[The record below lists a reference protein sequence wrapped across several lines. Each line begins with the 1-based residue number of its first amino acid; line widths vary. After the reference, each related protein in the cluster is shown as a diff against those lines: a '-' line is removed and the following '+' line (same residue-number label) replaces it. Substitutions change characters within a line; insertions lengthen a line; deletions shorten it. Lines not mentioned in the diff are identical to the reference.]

1 MKRQKIIVIIGLL
14 MLVLL
19 SGCQSKEE
27 KEGKG
32 PFLYY
37 VNMEGTALE
46 KESYEIKE
54 KTPKKAVDKM
64 LEKLAETPEDIEVK
78 ASIPSK
84 VKIKKAEVKANEVHI
99 YMNEKYAE
107 LEEVPEILCRASI
120 VQSLTQ
126 IEGIEKVAFYIGKEP
141 LKTKSGDIVGFMK
154 ADSFVRDTKN
164 ALKSSQQ
171 TTLTL
176 FFPNEKGDRLVS
188 EKVNVRYSGDTSI
201 EKLVIEQLMEGPK
214 MSGAKQLLSPQ
225 VKVLNV
231 SIKDGICYVNFDK
244 QFLEQKYDVEPR
256 VTIYGIV
263 NSLISNGKASRV
275 QIAVEGKTSVKFQE
289 IVYLNEPLDRNVE
302 LVEQK

>member
-1 MKRQKIIVIIGLL
+1 MKRQKIIVIIGVF

-19 SGCQSKEE
+19 SGCQSGEE

-54 KTPKKAVDKM
+54 KTPEKAVDKI
-64 LEKLAETPEDIEVK
+64 LEKLAEPPKNIEVK

-84 VKIKKAEVKANEVHI
+84 VNIKKVEVKANEVHI
-99 YMNEKYAE
+99 YMNEEYEE
-107 LEEVPEILCRASI
+107 LEEVEEILCRASI

-126 IEGIEKVAFYIGKEP
+126 VEGIEKVAFYIGEEP

-154 ADSFVRDTKN
+154 ANSFVQDTKN

-176 FFPNEKGDRLVS
+176 FFPNEKGDRLIS

-201 EKLVIEQLMEGPK
+201 EKLVIEQLMREPET
-214 MSGAKQLLSPQ
+214 SGAKQLLSPQ

-244 QFLEQKYDVEPR
+244 QFLEQKYDVDPR

-289 IVYLNEPLDRNVE
+289 TVYLNEPFDRNME
-302 LVEQK
+302 LVE

>member
-1 MKRQKIIVIIGLL
+1 MKRQKIIVIIGVF

-19 SGCQSKEE
+19 SGCQSGEE

-54 KTPKKAVDKM
+54 KTPEKAVDKI
-64 LEKLAETPEDIEVK
+64 LEKLAEPPKNIEVK

-84 VKIKKAEVKANEVHI
+84 VNIKKVDVKANEVHI
-99 YMNEKYAE
+99 YMNEEYEE
-107 LEEVPEILCRASI
+107 LEEVEEILCRASI

-126 IEGIEKVAFYIGKEP
+126 VEGIEKVAFYIGEEP

-154 ADSFVRDTKN
+154 ADSFVQDTKN

-176 FFPNEKGDRLVS
+176 FFPNEKGDGLIS

-201 EKLVIEQLMEGPK
+201 EKLVIEQLMREPET
-214 MSGAKQLLSPQ
+214 SGAKQLLSPQ

-244 QFLEQKYDVEPR
+244 QFLEQKYDVDPR

-289 IVYLNEPLDRNVE
+289 TVYLNEPFDRNME
-302 LVEQK
+302 LVE

>member
-1 MKRQKIIVIIGLL
+1 MKRQKIIGIIGLL
-14 MLVLL
+14 MLMLL
-19 SGCQSKEE
+19 SGCQSNKGKEE
-27 KEGKG
+27 KG

-46 KESYEIKE
+46 KEAYEIKE
-54 KTPKKAVDKM
+54 KTSEKAIDKM
-64 LEKLAETPEDIEVK
+64 LEKLAETPENIEVK

-84 VKIKKAEVKANEVHI
+84 VKIKKVDVKANEVHI
-99 YMNEKYAE
+99 YLNEKYLE
-107 LEEVPEILCRASI
+107 LEEVEEILCRASI

-126 IEGIEKVAFYIGKEP
+126 IDGIEKVAFYIGEEP

-176 FFPNEKGDRLVS
+176 FFPNTKGDGLIS

-201 EKLVIEQLMEGPK
+201 EKLVIEQLMGGPET
-214 MSGAKQLLSPQ
+214 SGAKPLLSPQ

-244 QFLEQKYDVEPR
+244 QFLEQKYDVEPK

-289 IVYLNEPLDRNVE
+289 AVYLNEPLDRNME
-302 LVEQK
+302 LVE

>member
-1 MKRQKIIVIIGLL
+1 
-14 MLVLL
+14 
-19 SGCQSKEE
+19 
-27 KEGKG
+27 
-32 PFLYY
+32 
-37 VNMEGTALE
+37 
-46 KESYEIKE
+46 
-54 KTPKKAVDKM
+54 
-64 LEKLAETPEDIEVK
+64 
-78 ASIPSK
+78 
-84 VKIKKAEVKANEVHI
+84 
-99 YMNEKYAE
+99 MNEEYEE
-107 LEEVPEILCRASI
+107 LEEVEEILCRASI

-126 IEGIEKVAFYIGKEP
+126 VEGIEKVAFYIGEEP

-154 ADSFVRDTKN
+154 ANSFVQDTKN

-176 FFPNEKGDRLVS
+176 FFPNEKGDGLIS

-201 EKLVIEQLMEGPK
+201 EKLVIEQLMREPET
-214 MSGAKQLLSPQ
+214 SGAKQLLSPQ

-244 QFLEQKYDVEPR
+244 QFLEQKYDVDPR

-289 IVYLNEPLDRNVE
+289 TVYLNEPFDRNME
-302 LVEQK
+302 LVE

>member
-1 MKRQKIIVIIGLL
+1 M
-14 MLVLL
+14 
-19 SGCQSKEE
+19 S
-27 KEGKG
+27 
-32 PFLYY
+32 FLYY

-54 KTPKKAVDKM
+54 KTPEKAVDKI
-64 LEKLAETPEDIEVK
+64 LEKLAEPPKNIEVK

-84 VKIKKAEVKANEVHI
+84 VNIKKVEVKANEVHI
-99 YMNEKYAE
+99 YMNEEYEE
-107 LEEVPEILCRASI
+107 LEEVEEILCRASI

-126 IEGIEKVAFYIGKEP
+126 VEGIEKVAFYIGEEP

-154 ADSFVRDTKN
+154 ANSFVQDTKN

-176 FFPNEKGDRLVS
+176 FFPNEKGDGLIS

-201 EKLVIEQLMEGPK
+201 EKLVIEQLMREPET
-214 MSGAKQLLSPQ
+214 SGAKQLLSPQ

-244 QFLEQKYDVEPR
+244 QFLEQKYDVDPR

-289 IVYLNEPLDRNVE
+289 TVYLNEPFDRNME
-302 LVEQK
+302 LVE

>member
-1 MKRQKIIVIIGLL
+1 MKRQKIIVIIGVF

-19 SGCQSKEE
+19 SGCQSGEE

-54 KTPKKAVDKM
+54 KTPEKAVDKI
-64 LEKLAETPEDIEVK
+64 LEKLAEPPKNIEVK

-84 VKIKKAEVKANEVHI
+84 VNIKKVEVKANEVHI
-99 YMNEKYAE
+99 YMNEEYEE
-107 LEEVPEILCRASI
+107 LEEVEEILCRASI

-126 IEGIEKVAFYIGKEP
+126 VEGIEKVAFYIGEEP

-154 ADSFVRDTKN
+154 ADSFVQDTKN

-176 FFPNEKGDRLVS
+176 FFPNEKGDGLIS

-201 EKLVIEQLMEGPK
+201 EKLVIEQLMREPET
-214 MSGAKQLLSPQ
+214 SGAKQLLSPQ

-244 QFLEQKYDVEPR
+244 QFLEQKYDVDPR

-289 IVYLNEPLDRNVE
+289 TVYLNEPFDRNME
-302 LVEQK
+302 LVE

>member
-1 MKRQKIIVIIGLL
+1 MKRQKIIGIIGLL
-14 MLVLL
+14 MLMLL
-19 SGCQSKEE
+19 SGCQSNKGKEE
-27 KEGKG
+27 KG

-46 KESYEIKE
+46 KEAYEIKE
-54 KTPKKAVDKM
+54 KTPEKAIDKM
-64 LEKLAETPEDIEVK
+64 LEKLAETPENIEVK

-84 VKIKKAEVKANEVHI
+84 VKIKKVDVKANEVHI
-99 YMNEKYAE
+99 YLNEKYLE
-107 LEEVPEILCRASI
+107 LEEVEEILCRASI

-126 IEGIEKVAFYIGKEP
+126 IDGIEKVAFYIGEEP

-176 FFPNEKGDRLVS
+176 FFPNTKGDGLIS

-201 EKLVIEQLMEGPK
+201 EKLVIEQLMGGPET
-214 MSGAKQLLSPQ
+214 SGAKPLLSPQ

-244 QFLEQKYDVEPR
+244 QFLEQKYDVEPK

-289 IVYLNEPLDRNVE
+289 AVYLNEPLDRNME
-302 LVEQK
+302 LVE

>member
-1 MKRQKIIVIIGLL
+1 MKRQKIIVIIGVF
-14 MLVLL
+14 MLVFL
-19 SGCQSKEE
+19 SGCQSREE

-46 KESYEIKE
+46 KESYEIEE
-54 KTPKKAVDKM
+54 KTPEKAVDKI
-64 LEKLAETPEDIEVK
+64 LEKLAEPPKNIEVK

-84 VKIKKAEVKANEVHI
+84 VNIKKVEVKANEVHI
-99 YMNEKYAE
+99 YMNEEYEE
-107 LEEVPEILCRASI
+107 LEEVEEILCRASI

-126 IEGIEKVAFYIGKEP
+126 VEGIEKVAFYIGEEP

-154 ADSFVRDTKN
+154 ANSFVQDTKN

-176 FFPNEKGDRLVS
+176 FFPNEKGDGLIS

-201 EKLVIEQLMEGPK
+201 EKLVIEQLMREPET
-214 MSGAKQLLSPQ
+214 SGAKQLLSPQ

-244 QFLEQKYDVEPR
+244 QFLEQKYDVDPR

-289 IVYLNEPLDRNVE
+289 TVYLNEPFDRNME
-302 LVEQK
+302 LVE

>member
-1 MKRQKIIVIIGLL
+1 MKRQKITVIIGLL

-19 SGCQSKEE
+19 SGCQSEEE

-54 KTPKKAVDKM
+54 KTPEKAVDKM

-84 VKIKKAEVKANEVHI
+84 VKIKKTEVRANEVHI
-99 YMNEKYAE
+99 YMNEKYRE
-107 LEEVPEILCRASI
+107 LEEVQEILCRASI

-176 FFPNEKGDRLVS
+176 FFPNEKGNALVS

-275 QIAVEGKTSVKFQE
+275 QIAVEGKTSIKFQE

>member
-1 MKRQKIIVIIGLL
+1 MKRQKITVIIGVL

-54 KTPKKAVDKM
+54 DTHEKAVNKM
-64 LEKLAETPEDIEVK
+64 LEKLAETPETIEVK
-78 ASIPSK
+78 APIPPE
-84 VKIKKAEVKANEVHI
+84 VKIKKVEVKADEVHI
-99 YMNEKYAE
+99 HMNEKYLE
-107 LEEVPEILCRASI
+107 LEEVEEILCRASI

-126 IEGIEKVAFYIGKEP
+126 IDGIEKVAFYIGEEP
-141 LKTKSGDIVGFMK
+141 FRTKSGDVVGFMK
-154 ADSFVRDTKN
+154 ADSFVKDTKN

-176 FFPNEKGDRLVS
+176 FFANEKGDGLIS

-201 EKLVIEQLMEGPK
+201 EKLVIEQLMKGPET
-214 MSGAKQLLSPQ
+214 SGAKPVLLSQ

-231 SIKDGICYVNFDK
+231 SVKDGICYVNFDK
-244 QFLEQKYDVEPR
+244 QFLEQKFDVEPK
-256 VTIYGIV
+256 VVIYGIV

-275 QIAVEGKTSVKFQE
+275 QISVEGETSVKFQE
-289 IVYLNEPLDRNVE
+289 AVYLNEPFDRNVE
-302 LVEQK
+302 LVEHE

>member
-1 MKRQKIIVIIGLL
+1 MKRQKIIVIIGVF
-14 MLVLL
+14 MLVFL
-19 SGCQSKEE
+19 SGCQSREE

-54 KTPKKAVDKM
+54 KTPEKAVDKI
-64 LEKLAETPEDIEVK
+64 LEKLAEPPKNIEVK

-84 VKIKKAEVKANEVHI
+84 VNIKKVEVKANEVHI
-99 YMNEKYAE
+99 YMNEEYEE
-107 LEEVPEILCRASI
+107 LEEVEEILCRASI

-126 IEGIEKVAFYIGKEP
+126 VEGIEKVAFYIGEGP

-154 ADSFVRDTKN
+154 ANSFVQDTKN

-176 FFPNEKGDRLVS
+176 FFPNEKGDGLIS

-201 EKLVIEQLMEGPK
+201 EKLVIEQLMREPET
-214 MSGAKQLLSPQ
+214 SGAKQLLSPQ

-244 QFLEQKYDVEPR
+244 QFLEQKYDVDPR

-289 IVYLNEPLDRNVE
+289 TVYLNEPFDRNME
-302 LVEQK
+302 LVE

>member
-1 MKRQKIIVIIGLL
+1 MKRQKIIVIIGVF
-14 MLVLL
+14 MLVFL
-19 SGCQSKEE
+19 SGCQSREE

-54 KTPKKAVDKM
+54 KTPEKAVDKI
-64 LEKLAETPEDIEVK
+64 LEKLAEPPKNIEVK

-84 VKIKKAEVKANEVHI
+84 VNIKKVEVKANEVHI
-99 YMNEKYAE
+99 YMNEEYEE
-107 LEEVPEILCRASI
+107 LEEVEEILCRASI

-126 IEGIEKVAFYIGKEP
+126 VEGIEKVAFYIGEEP

-154 ADSFVRDTKN
+154 ANSFVQDTKN

-176 FFPNEKGDRLVS
+176 FFPNEKGDGLIS

-201 EKLVIEQLMEGPK
+201 EKLVIEQLMREPET
-214 MSGAKQLLSPQ
+214 SGAKQLLSPQ

-244 QFLEQKYDVEPR
+244 QFLEQKYDVDPR

-289 IVYLNEPLDRNVE
+289 TVYLNEPFDRNME
-302 LVEQK
+302 LVE

>member
-1 MKRQKIIVIIGLL
+1 MKRQKIIVIIGVF
-14 MLVLL
+14 MLVFL
-19 SGCQSKEE
+19 SGCQSREE

-46 KESYEIKE
+46 KEFYEIKE
-54 KTPKKAVDKM
+54 KTPEKAVDKI
-64 LEKLAETPEDIEVK
+64 LEKLAEPPKNIEVK

-84 VKIKKAEVKANEVHI
+84 VNIKKVEVKANEVHI
-99 YMNEKYAE
+99 YMNEEYEE
-107 LEEVPEILCRASI
+107 LEEVEEILCRASI

-126 IEGIEKVAFYIGKEP
+126 VEGIEKVAFYIGEEP

-154 ADSFVRDTKN
+154 ANSFVQDTKN

-176 FFPNEKGDRLVS
+176 FFPNEKGDGLIS

-201 EKLVIEQLMEGPK
+201 EKLVIEQLMREPET
-214 MSGAKQLLSPQ
+214 SGAKQLLSPQ

-244 QFLEQKYDVEPR
+244 QFLEQKYDVDPR

-289 IVYLNEPLDRNVE
+289 TVYLNEPFDRNME
-302 LVEQK
+302 LVE

>member
-1 MKRQKIIVIIGLL
+1 MKRQKITVIIGLL
-14 MLVLL
+14 MCVLL
-19 SGCQSKEE
+19 AGCQSKEE

-54 KTPKKAVDKM
+54 KTPEKAVDKM
-64 LEKLAETPEDIEVK
+64 LEKLAETPEDIELK

-84 VKIKKAEVKANEVHI
+84 VKIKKVEVKANEVHI
-99 YMNEKYAE
+99 HLNEKYEE
-107 LEEVPEILCRASI
+107 LEDVEEILCRASI

-126 IEGIEKVAFYIGKEP
+126 IQGIEKVAFYIGEEP
-141 LKTKSGDIVGFMK
+141 LKTKSGDMVGFMK
-154 ADSFVRDTKN
+154 AESFVRDTKN

-176 FFPNEKGDRLVS
+176 FFPNEKGDGLIS

-201 EKLVIEQLMEGPK
+201 EKLVIEQLMKGPET
-214 MSGAKQLLSPQ
+214 SGAKPLLSSQ

-244 QFLEQKYDVEPR
+244 QFLEQKYDVEPK
-256 VTIYGIV
+256 VVIYGIV

-289 IVYLNEPLDRNVE
+289 SVYLNEPLDRNVE
-302 LVEQK
+302 LVE

>member
-1 MKRQKIIVIIGLL
+1 MKRQKIIVIIGVF

-19 SGCQSKEE
+19 SGCQSGEE

-54 KTPKKAVDKM
+54 KTPEKAVDKI
-64 LEKLAETPEDIEVK
+64 LEKLAEPPKNIEVK

-84 VKIKKAEVKANEVHI
+84 VNIKKVEVKANEVHI
-99 YMNEKYAE
+99 YMNEEYEE
-107 LEEVPEILCRASI
+107 LEEVEEILCRASI

-126 IEGIEKVAFYIGKEP
+126 IEGIEKVAFYIGEEP

-154 ADSFVRDTKN
+154 ANSFVQDTKN

-176 FFPNEKGDRLVS
+176 FFPNEKGDGLIS

-201 EKLVIEQLMEGPK
+201 EKLVIEQLMREPET
-214 MSGAKQLLSPQ
+214 SGAKQLLSPQ

-244 QFLEQKYDVEPR
+244 QFFEQKYDVDPR

-289 IVYLNEPLDRNVE
+289 TVHLNEPFDRNME
-302 LVEQK
+302 LVE

>member
-1 MKRQKIIVIIGLL
+1 MKRQKIIVIIGVF
-14 MLVLL
+14 MLVFL
-19 SGCQSKEE
+19 SGCQSGEE

-46 KESYEIKE
+46 NESYEIKE
-54 KTPKKAVDKM
+54 KTPEKAVDKI
-64 LEKLAETPEDIEVK
+64 LEKLAEPPKNIEVK

-84 VKIKKAEVKANEVHI
+84 VNIKKVEVKANEVHI
-99 YMNEKYAE
+99 YMNEEYEE
-107 LEEVPEILCRASI
+107 LEEVEEILCRASI

-126 IEGIEKVAFYIGKEP
+126 IEGIEKVAFYIGEEP

-154 ADSFVRDTKN
+154 ANSFVQDTKN

-176 FFPNEKGDRLVS
+176 FFPNEKGDGLIS

-201 EKLVIEQLMEGPK
+201 EKLVIEQLMREPET
-214 MSGAKQLLSPQ
+214 SGAKQLLSPQ

-244 QFLEQKYDVEPR
+244 QFFEQKYDVDPR

-289 IVYLNEPLDRNVE
+289 TVHLNEPFDRNME
-302 LVEQK
+302 LVE

>member
-1 MKRQKIIVIIGLL
+1 MKRQKITVIIGLF

-19 SGCQSKEE
+19 AGCQSKEE

-54 KTPKKAVDKM
+54 KTTEKAVEKM

-84 VKIKKAEVKANEVHI
+84 VKIKKVEVKANEVHI
-99 YMNEKYAE
+99 YMNEKYKE
-107 LEEVPEILCRASI
+107 LEEVEEILCRASV

-126 IEGIEKVAFYIGKEP
+126 IEGIEKVTFYIGEEP
-141 LKTKSGDIVGFMK
+141 LKTKSGDIVGFMN

-176 FFPNEKGDRLVS
+176 FFPNEKGDRLIS
-188 EKVNVRYSGDTSI
+188 EKVNVRYSGDTST
-201 EKLVIEQLMEGPK
+201 EKLVIEQLMKGPET
-214 MSGAKQLLSPQ
+214 SGAKPLLSPQ

-244 QFLEQKYDVEPR
+244 QFLEQKYDVDSR

-289 IVYLNEPLDRNVE
+289 TVYLNEPLDRNVE

>member
-1 MKRQKIIVIIGLL
+1 

-19 SGCQSKEE
+19 SGCQSGEE

-54 KTPKKAVDKM
+54 KTPEKAVDKI
-64 LEKLAETPEDIEVK
+64 LEKLAEPPKNIEVK

-84 VKIKKAEVKANEVHI
+84 VNIKKVEVKANEVHI
-99 YMNEKYAE
+99 YMNEEYEE
-107 LEEVPEILCRASI
+107 LEEVEEILCRASI

-126 IEGIEKVAFYIGKEP
+126 VEGIEKVAFYIGEEP

-154 ADSFVRDTKN
+154 ANSFVQDTKN

-176 FFPNEKGDRLVS
+176 FFPNEKGDGLIS

-201 EKLVIEQLMEGPK
+201 EKLVIEQLMREPET
-214 MSGAKQLLSPQ
+214 SGAKQLLSPQ

-244 QFLEQKYDVEPR
+244 QFLEQKYDVDPR

-289 IVYLNEPLDRNVE
+289 TVYLNEPFDRNME
-302 LVEQK
+302 LVE

>member
-1 MKRQKIIVIIGLL
+1 MKKQKRILIISLL
-14 MLVLL
+14 ILVLF
-19 SGCQSKEE
+19 SGCQTKKE
-27 KEGKG
+27 KEQKG

-37 VNMEGTALE
+37 ANMEGTALE

-54 KTPKKAVDKM
+54 KKTEKAVTKM
-64 LEKLAETPEDIEVK
+64 LEKLAKAPENIELK
-78 ASIPSK
+78 ASIPPK
-84 VKIKKAEVKANEVHI
+84 VKIKRMNIKANEVHI

-107 LEEVPEILCRASI
+107 LGEVEEILCRASI

-126 IEGIEKVAFYIGKEP
+126 IEGIEKVAFYIGEDP
-141 LKTKSGDIVGFMK
+141 LKSKSGDIIGFMK
-154 ADSFVRDTKN
+154 ADSFVRDTKS

-176 FFPNEKGDRLVS
+176 FFPNEKGKGLLS

-201 EKLVIEQLMEGPK
+201 EKLVIEQLMKGPET
-214 MSGAKQLLSPQ
+214 SGRKPLLSSQ

-231 SIKDGICYVNFDK
+231 SVKDGICYVNFDK
-244 QFLEQKYDVEPR
+244 QFLEQKYDVEPK
-256 VTIYGIV
+256 VIIYGIV

-275 QIAVEGKTSVKFQE
+275 QIAVEGKTAIKFQE
-289 IVYLNEPLDRNVE
+289 TVYLNELLDRNME

>member
-1 MKRQKIIVIIGLL
+1 MKRQKIIVIIGVF
-14 MLVLL
+14 MLVFL
-19 SGCQSKEE
+19 SGCQSREE

-54 KTPKKAVDKM
+54 KTPEKAVDKI
-64 LEKLAETPEDIEVK
+64 LEKLAEPPKNIEVK

-84 VKIKKAEVKANEVHI
+84 VNIKKVEVKANEVHI
-99 YMNEKYAE
+99 YMNEEYEE
-107 LEEVPEILCRASI
+107 LEEVEEILCRASI

-126 IEGIEKVAFYIGKEP
+126 VEGIEKVAFYIGEEP

-154 ADSFVRDTKN
+154 ANSFVQDTKN

-176 FFPNEKGDRLVS
+176 FFPNEKGDRLIS

-201 EKLVIEQLMEGPK
+201 EKLVIEQLMREPET
-214 MSGAKQLLSPQ
+214 SGAKQLLSPQ

-244 QFLEQKYDVEPR
+244 QFLEQKYDVDPR

-289 IVYLNEPLDRNVE
+289 TVYLNEPFDRNME
-302 LVEQK
+302 LVE